1 MSNTITPLKHLRDS
15 ERGSGKKFRKAAGAS
30 RVLMKGLDH
39 ELALV

>member
-1 MSNTITPLKHLRDS
+1 MSSIQLIAFPG
-15 ERGSGKKFRKAAGAS
+15 ERTS